1 MISLELFNN
10 REIAAGVWLVVV
22 LVIVILVLRPRQF
35 FAELLKGFQS
45 VALLVLV
52 ALACAYLT
60 IAVYGLLKI
69 GFWESTLLK
78 GTILWAILSGSVLI
92 FRSLGSSGAEFTFRS
107 LLRDNLKVIVIIEFL
122 VNSYT
127 FSLIAELLLWPTL
140 VAVAAVDALSKS
152 HEQHRGVSKLTSSIL
167 VLFGSIVIVQA
178 GWRAIGDWES
188 LATTLTLR
196 EFFLAPVLSMSLVPF
211 IYLSQVFGCYDS
223 IFRRLSLSL
232 ELQKDSGLKRY
243 AKRKILRTCGLD
255 TAKLRQLLCDRNK
268 VRLMQIRSKED
279 VDSLLEFTAQEAIH

>member
-127 FSLIAELLLWPTL
+127 FSLIAELLLWPT
-140 VAVAAVDALSKS
+140 
-152 HEQHRGVSKLTSSIL
+152 
-167 VLFGSIVIVQA
+167 
-178 GWRAIGDWES
+178 
-188 LATTLTLR
+188 
-196 EFFLAPVLSMSLVPF
+196 
-211 IYLSQVFGCYDS
+211 
-223 IFRRLSLSL
+223 
-232 ELQKDSGLKRY
+232 
-243 AKRKILRTCGLD
+243 
-255 TAKLRQLLCDRNK
+255 
-268 VRLMQIRSKED
+268 
-279 VDSLLEFTAQEAIH
+279 